1 MINIHLDN
9 NPQLA
14 ANETFSGL
22 FLSRERIRKRNT
34 AGENAAPPPSN
45 SSLLPQSP
53 SRSPL
58 PLDFKPSDK
67 PPMVLF
73 NEIPNA
79 VNFFYSMD
87 PAVSFTPGHNHSG
100 PSTNDA
106 AYPRGFA
113 PIQHPNP
120 PSRPPYFFHP
130 PFNPHN
136 VYSAQLD
143 SLYLVPKYTS
153 NAFFVHLIE
162 NLKTCT
168 TAIRSDVH
176 AVHNSSIG
184 DARNLKKLSDGNPP
198 ARWSLNT
205 ARADPGDSG
214 VTTSQDCHVRARLL
228 VLTFPFG
235 CSSSVQSTDA
245 NILL

>member
-22 FLSRERIRKRNT
+22 FLSRERIRKRNA
-34 AGENAAPPPSN
+34 AGENTAPPPSN

-87 PAVSFTPGHNHSG
+87 PAVLFTPGHNHSG

-106 AYPRGFA
+106 AYPRGFCYVFSSF
-113 PIQHPNP
+113 PFLSRLSPKRPFTCQHEHIL
-120 PSRPPYFFHP
+120 SCYLSYLIFTLLYLLFLFLRYSLTTHIRTGRSI
-130 PFNPHN
+130 
-136 VYSAQLD
+136 VYSW
-143 SLYLVPKYTS
+143 TS
-153 NAFFVHLIE
+153 G
-162 NLKTCT
+162 TYG
-168 TAIRSDVH
+168 
-176 AVHNSSIG
+176 SS
-184 DARNLKKLSDGNPP
+184 
-198 ARWSLNT
+198 
-205 ARADPGDSG
+205 
-214 VTTSQDCHVRARLL
+214 
-228 VLTFPFG
+228 
-235 CSSSVQSTDA
+235 
-245 NILL
+245 